1 MQPIPH
7 VLVGLTAMQRRWY
20 NPLEVL
26 MAGAIRIFMA
36 ALIALSVA
44 ALPVSGS
51 FAAGNTVSAMEHSD
65 CDKAIG
71 DPCDQIMPDCA
82 AMGLCALKCF
92 TFVGFE
98 QPVLISRDWRS
109 ASSQPLVIKQM
120 VSRLVETPFHPPRQ

>member
-1 MQPIPH
+1 
-7 VLVGLTAMQRRWY
+7 
-20 NPLEVL
+20 
-26 MAGAIRIFMA
+26 MAGAIRIFLA

-51 FAAGNTVSAMEHSD
+51 FAAGNTASAMEHSD
-65 CDKAIG
+65 CDKAMG
-71 DPCDQIMPDCA
+71 DPCDKTMPDCA

-109 ASSQPLVIKQM
+109 TSSQPFAVKQM